1 MIIYQ
6 EAFPYNVY
14 HQYSVPHFLKQLRIY
29 VLVLNLGHSP
39 LYRHFCK
46 YLYIEL
52 LKFRLFFNYYIHFLR
67 STIRKQAFI
76 VLTYRKCW
84 HIANPLYFMVFGFTR
99 QNSNKFGSALIG
111 TTIRSSRMLK
121 KSLQPLNILNKGCTS
136 AIQASLIV
144 FDLHFLC
151 TICRICYKVLYYGNR
166 TVQWRC
172 LSAFPPSGTGECL
185 PYHILYIFSAKSEK
199 TILILFFQFS
209 GTSSQEFHFLTNL

>member
-1 MIIYQ
+1 M
-6 EAFPYNVY
+6 
-14 HQYSVPHFLKQLRIY
+14 
-29 VLVLNLGHSP
+29 LNLGHSP

-46 YLYIEL
+46 CLYIEL
-52 LKFRLFFNYYIHFLR
+52 LKFRLIFNY
-67 STIRKQAFI
+67 
-76 VLTYRKCW
+76 W
-84 HIANPLYFMVFGFTR
+84 HIANPIYFMIFGCTR
-99 QNSNKFGSALIG
+99 HSSNKFGSALIG
-111 TTIRSSRMLK
+111 TKIRSSRMLK
-121 KSLQPLNILNKGCTS
+121 KSLQPLNISNKGCTS

-172 LSAFPPSGTGECL
+172 PSALPPSGTGECL
-185 PYHILYIFSAKSEK
+185 PYHLLYIFSAKSEK

>member
-1 MIIYQ
+1 M
-6 EAFPYNVY
+6 
-14 HQYSVPHFLKQLRIY
+14 H
-29 VLVLNLGHSP
+29 NLGHSP

-46 YLYIEL
+46 CLHIEL
-52 LKFRLFFNYYIHFLR
+52 LKFYLFFNYYIHFLR

-84 HIANPLYFMVFGFTR
+84 HIANPIYFMIFGCT
-99 QNSNKFGSALIG
+99 QHSSNKFGSALIG
-111 TTIRSSRMLK
+111 STKIRSSRMLK

-172 LSAFPPSGTGECL
+172 PSALPPSGTGNR
-185 PYHILYIFSAKSEK
+185 IVSYIFS
-199 TILILFFQFS
+199 LW
-209 GTSSQEFHFLTNL
+209 

>member
-14 HQYSVPHFLKQLRIY
+14 HQYSVPQFLKQLRIY

-67 STIRKQAFI
+67 LTIRKQAFI

-84 HIANPLYFMVFGFTR
+84 HIANPLYFMVFGCTR
-99 QNSNKFGSALIG
+99 HSSNKLGSTLIY
-111 TTIRSSRMLK
+111 TKIRSGRMLK
-121 KSLQPLNILNKGCTS
+121 KSLQPLNILDKVFTLKNSNKLDSVRLIRLLDKVFTLKISNKFDSIRLIRLLISISFCMLFM
-136 AIQASLIV
+136 AII
-144 FDLHFLC
+144 
-151 TICRICYKVLYYGNR
+151 T
-166 TVQWRC
+166 
-172 LSAFPPSGTGECL
+172 P
-185 PYHILYIFSAKSEK
+185 
-199 TILILFFQFS
+199 
-209 GTSSQEFHFLTNL
+209 